1 MNINIKR
8 PFDEMQEKALGK
20 AGIICSIVTILYLV
34 IEATYKY
41 NLTKDILDCTWEI
54 ILILIICIIYR
65 LCTIDPK
72 EMNLPK
78 SVLGKKL
85 PTEQTKQARKKR
97 LISYICES
105 ILFATISFIFD
116 YIFDSEVPAYPF
128 IELISLFIISLFI
141 DYIIGEKR
149 CKSYTEWEIY
159 LDK

>member
-1 MNINIKR
+1 
-8 PFDEMQEKALGK
+8 
-20 AGIICSIVTILYLV
+20 
-34 IEATYKY
+34 
-41 NLTKDILDCTWEI
+41 
-54 ILILIICIIYR
+54 
-65 LCTIDPK
+65 
-72 EMNLPK
+72 MNLPK